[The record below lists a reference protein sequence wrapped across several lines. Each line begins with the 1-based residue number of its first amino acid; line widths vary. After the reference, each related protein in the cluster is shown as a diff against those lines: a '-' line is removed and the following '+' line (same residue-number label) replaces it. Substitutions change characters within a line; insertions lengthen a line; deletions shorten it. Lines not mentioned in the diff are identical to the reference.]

1 MSGLDK
7 FSEKMTRRVAR
18 ATSRR
23 SLLTLIGGALTGA
36 ATIPVLP
43 VSRAQAQGHGQ
54 GGGGESIAPQPT
66 GNPQDPGDQTQ
77 CDY

>member
-36 ATIPVLP
+36 AVIPVLP
-43 VSRAQAQGHGQ
+43 VSRA
-54 GGGGESIAPQPT
+54 
-66 GNPQDPGDQTQ
+66 
-77 CDY
+77 